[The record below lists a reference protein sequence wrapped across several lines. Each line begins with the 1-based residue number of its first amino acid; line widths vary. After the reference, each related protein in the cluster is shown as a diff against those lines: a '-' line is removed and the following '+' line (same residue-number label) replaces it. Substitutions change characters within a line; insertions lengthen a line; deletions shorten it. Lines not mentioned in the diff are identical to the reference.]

1 MEHVYSQMATAHV
14 FLAVSKPPLHEFQ
27 SLFGREVTVV
37 VSLCAQDQ
45 WNMRGAPEDWSAY
58 FESMEVRFLSF
69 AMQDLC
75 VSASADAL
83 TFYNQARHTVDTW
96 LEAATQLVACFEQFA
111 ASGRPFHVLFHC
123 VGGINRS
130 SGMLAAWLVIAHGF
144 SAEDAID
151 RILQALQRGFDSEI
165 TNVHTWE
172 RFAPPQDVEVYRM
185 RITAVGL
192 MTLQEAGLLVPMDA
206 NFRLTGPLHQRLLA
220 ATGELLYEVLAVD
233 VAGYCGGPSMWLV
246 LGGELSRLDMN
257 EKSAHGPCI
266 CHVLG
271 GELARDSTSKFQD
284 AFLRGFD
291 TEICDTKTWASIAHP
306 KDVQV
311 YKIQMTAVGL
321 MTLQEAG
328 LLESHYENFHLFGP
342 LQQRLLAENGDVLYE
357 GAESLSLLAENGDV
371 LYEVSNEGVSQE
383 ELVESGVQVV
393 QIKDKARYLASGA
406 DKDVFSLESSDVVL
420 KFNKTQPEKSEQ
432 SLFDEHFKGLSRS
445 MTMSQGEDVSCR
457 MVLAERALCTAELAV
472 TLLAEN
478 GDVLYEV
485 SNEGVSIP

>member
-172 RFAPPQDVEVYRM
+172 RFAPPQDVEVYRPRKARRM
-185 RITAVGL
+185 QSVTSIDLHVAIRCDRAEKL
-192 MTLQEAGLLVPMDA
+192 FAG
-206 NFRLTGPLHQRLLA
+206 QQ
-220 ATGELLYEVLAVD
+220 
-233 VAGYCGGPSMWLV
+233 
-246 LGGELSRLDMN
+246 
-257 EKSAHGPCI
+257 I
-266 CHVLG
+266 
-271 GELARDSTSKFQD
+271 

-357 GAESLSLLAENGDV
+357 
-371 LYEVSNEGVSQE
+371 VSNEGVISKE
-383 ELVESGVQVV
+383 DPREAAEHWLNMLYSVTLLFRSETNGKVV

>member
-172 RFAPPQDVEVYRM
+172 RFAPPQDVEVYRPRKARRM
-185 RITAVGL
+185 QSVTSIDLHVAIRCDRAEKLFAGQQIEPTYRGRWGL
-192 MTLQEAGLLVPMDA
+192 KRTVQ
-206 NFRLTGPLHQRLLA
+206 
-220 ATGELLYEVLAVD
+220 
-233 VAGYCGGPSMWLV
+233 
-246 LGGELSRLDMN
+246 
-257 EKSAHGPCI
+257 
-266 CHVLG
+266 
-271 GELARDSTSKFQD
+271 

-342 LQQRLLAENGDVLYE
+342 LQQRLLAENG
-357 GAESLSLLAENGDV
+357 
-371 LYEVSNEGVSQE
+371 QE